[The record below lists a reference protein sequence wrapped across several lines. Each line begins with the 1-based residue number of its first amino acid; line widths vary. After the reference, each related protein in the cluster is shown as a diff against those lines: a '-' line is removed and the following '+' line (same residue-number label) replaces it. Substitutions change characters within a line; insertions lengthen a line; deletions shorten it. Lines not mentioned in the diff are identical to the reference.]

1 VAGLLLAIGGCQ
13 AREAAKPSSDGVAQ
27 VLSGG
32 QPAREGPVAT
42 DVGLVLTNGDVRVSA
57 TGTAAERAGLLFEVR
72 AGGGWHNATDEWYG
86 DWTFLDRS
94 VATPP
99 TRVEV
104 LAARGSMVAVRWTFG
119 RHVTGPTGTEPSHP
133 YPFTKTVWLRQGN
146 SGYFALLEPMVPAP
160 PVERRYTPGLS
171 EHEIGFGGF
180 YGPGT
185 YATSEGRH
193 RAPGGRRFNAERRP
207 VEAVEFQRD
216 GDPLIRVLVPIP
228 GGPLLVPDFG
238 GGRSGGVFV
247 HHDRPRRYGAYLHA
261 APHVNAQPARHV
273 CREAWRHVPF
283 EVPRVEPAAFERCGP
298 PP

>member
-1 VAGLLLAIGGCQ
+1 
-13 AREAAKPSSDGVAQ
+13 
-27 VLSGG
+27 
-32 QPAREGPVAT
+32 
-42 DVGLVLTNGDVRVSA
+42 VLTNGHVRVSA
-57 TGTAAERAGLLFEVR
+57 TGTAGERAGLLFEVR
-72 AGGGWHNATDEWYG
+72 VGGGWHNATDEWYG

-94 VATPP
+94 VVTPP

-133 YPFTKTVWLRQGN
+133 YPFTKTVWLRQGD

-193 RAPGGRRFNAERRP
+193 RAPGGRASTRNAGPSRP
-207 VEAVEFQRD
+207 SSSNATATRSSACWCPSPGVPSWCPTLGAGVRAEFSCTTTVR
-216 GDPLIRVLVPIP
+216 GATAPTSTP
-228 GGPLLVPDFG
+228 
-238 GGRSGGVFV
+238 
-247 HHDRPRRYGAYLHA
+247 PRT
-261 APHVNAQPARHV
+261 
-273 CREAWRHVPF
+273 
-283 EVPRVEPAAFERCGP
+283 
-298 PP
+298 